1 MMSEL
6 PVKVRGMTM
15 EQNTNTRIARRMM
28 IVGLILF
35 ILAAFGE
42 IASFVISL
50 VQDGRWP
57 IVPTIVLVVLTPMIY
72 SVSRKIW
79 FRK

>member
-6 PVKVRGMTM
+6 PVKVREMAM

-42 IASFVISL
+42 MASLVVSL